1 MQSSAAS
8 NENAERS
15 SAMKDSS
22 KSGKVSSADGTNP
35 PPSHENL
42 GGSKARKE
50 SGKGR

>member
-22 KSGKVSSADGTNP
+22 KNDKVSSADGTNP